1 MAADAQNP
9 APTPAPAPA
18 TPVIAAP
25 DPEAA
30 HFSAMPWCAAHL
42 AKVPNLVF
50 EMSQTRIPKPRF
62 EEALM
67 AETLNRPDAIA
78 AFANFYS
85 RPARPQD
92 LLTEVGAFLT
102 LGPMLNGWRG
112 ICHGGIV
119 MTIMDECLGQLA
131 AINRQR
137 GLGPDAEQMTA
148 YLNTTFLSPVRTGTT
163 VMVKAR
169 ITKREGRKQFVEGH
183 MEDANGV
190 VLCRSEGLFI
200 QLKAKI

>member
-1 MAADAQNP
+1 MAAGTQKQT
-9 APTPAPAPA
+9 PTREA
-18 TPVIAAP
+18 VP
-25 DPEAA
+25 DPEVA
-30 HFSAMPWCAAHL
+30 HFLAIPWCAAQL
-42 AKVPNLVF
+42 AATPDLVF
-50 EMSQTRIPKPRF
+50 EKCITRTPKPQY

-67 AETLNRPDAIA
+67 AQTLNRPDAIKA
-78 AFANFYS
+78 YAVFYS
-85 RPARPQD
+85 QPANPQD

-102 LGPMLNGWRG
+102 LGPMVNGWRG

-131 AINRQR
+131 AINRHR
-137 GLGPDAEQMTA
+137 GVAPNAEQMTA
-148 YLNTTFLSPVRTGTT
+148 YLNTKFLSPVRTSTDGTT

-183 MEDANGV
+183 MEDANGT

-200 QLKAKI
+200 QLLAKI